1 MGFWDKITGGRGRT
15 GDGGTPPVPPAHA
28 ELHARAEAGDTDAMV
43 EYALELVDDHVHEP
57 KQWLRRALDK
67 GHLEAGYYLGVIL
80 NDEGDTE
87 GAREL
92 WHRAAD
98 RGHTP
103 SMHIL
108 GFTLYEAGEVDL
120 AKAQW
125 RRAVEGGNADSM
137 AFLALRLLQEGD
149 VPAGRELLERAAAL
163 GNQLAVDG
171 LAQLDAAGE

>member
-1 MGFWDKITGGRGRT
+1 MGIWDRITGRRGKT
-15 GDGGTPPVPPAHA
+15 SDGGAPPVDPAHA

-43 EYALELVDDHVHEP
+43 EYALLLVDEQVHTS
-57 KQWLRRALDK
+57 KQWLRRAIDQ
-67 GHLEAGYYLGVIL
+67 GHPEAGYYLGVIL
-80 NDEGDTE
+80 NDEGDAK
-87 GAREL
+87 GSREL

-125 RRAVEGGNADSM
+125 RRAVAAGNADSM
-137 AFLALRLLQEGD
+137 AFLAMRLLQEGD
-149 VPAGRELLERAAAL
+149 EAGGRELLERAAAL
-163 GNQLAVDG
+163 GNELAIDG
-171 LAQLDAAGE
+171 LAQLDSSGG